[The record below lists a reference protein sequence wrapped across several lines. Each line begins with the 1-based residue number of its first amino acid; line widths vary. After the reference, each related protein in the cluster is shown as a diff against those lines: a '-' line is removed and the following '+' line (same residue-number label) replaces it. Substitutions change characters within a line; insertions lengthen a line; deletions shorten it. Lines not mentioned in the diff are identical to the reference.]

1 MGGSEIPIV
10 KFCSEN
16 LRSGMKEWVFTR
28 EKVREALEEYG
39 CFVALYDKVSMEL
52 SSNMLGSLKQLFD
65 VPLERK
71 IQNVSEK
78 PYHGYFGQNP
88 LMPIHES
95 MGIEHPILPTNIH
108 SFTNLMWPSRGN
120 KPFCENVMTYA
131 KLVSKLDERVKNM
144 VFESYGVE
152 NQLKSHM
159 ESTKYLLRMIKYRVP
174 KEKEMNLGAFPHT
187 DKSFLTILHQNEV
200 NGLQIKT
207 RDNKWLQYHPSSSST
222 SSFIVMAG
230 DAFFAWSNGRIYSPP
245 HRVIMNGNRE
255 RYSVGLFSFNDG
267 IIQIPK
273 ELVDDKHPQQFKP
286 FDHQDYLR
294 FYSTERGQNSPC
306 AIKAYCGVGNA
317 GFVDTNTR
325 SALLLH

>member
-1 MGGSEIPIV
+1 MGIKGVALANKNSRKHFWISECDGRKKKMEGSEIPIV

-39 CFVALYDKVSMEL
+39 CFVALYDTVSMEL

-120 KPFCENVMTYA
+120 KPFWYIYIYIYISIILYY
-131 KLVSKLDERVKNM
+131 KLLV
-144 VFESYGVE
+144 
-152 NQLKSHM
+152 
-159 ESTKYLLRMIKYRVP
+159 
-174 KEKEMNLGAFPHT
+174 
-187 DKSFLTILHQNEV
+187 LTIFYD
-200 NGLQIKT
+200 LQ
-207 RDNKWLQYHPSSSST
+207 
-222 SSFIVMAG
+222 
-230 DAFFAWSNGRIYSPP
+230 
-245 HRVIMNGNRE
+245 
-255 RYSVGLFSFNDG
+255 
-267 IIQIPK
+267 
-273 ELVDDKHPQQFKP
+273 
-286 FDHQDYLR
+286 
-294 FYSTERGQNSPC
+294 
-306 AIKAYCGVGNA
+306 
-317 GFVDTNTR
+317 
-325 SALLLH
+325 